1 MFAPRELLH
10 RVAEELGAAGWHPH
24 PTGLSCRASA
34 VRRFAADP
42 EQRAAALGAVSLPAG
57 TPVGQGHLPRVGDGD
72 LLAADAPGL
81 RAGILCL

>member
-1 MFAPRELLH
+1 LPTELLH
-10 RVAEELGAAGWHPH
+10 RVAEELRAAGWALTPQASS
-24 PTGLSCRASA
+24 GASA

-42 EQRAAALGAVSLPAG
+42 EQRAAALGAVALPAG

-81 RAGILCL
+81 WAAILCL